1 MDLGGQWPPLDFQKK
16 ILVYIYSILFLAICF
31 NKITLAPLNNII
43 DIFKCYKKNISPP
56 IKIKPK
62 QHTQKKKSEPVLMRY
77 LPSLG
82 IGNTQLIKGKKKGDF

>member
-1 MDLGGQWPPLDFQKK
+1 M
-16 ILVYIYSILFLAICF
+16 
-31 NKITLAPLNNII
+31 NKITLAPLKNII

-62 QHTQKKKSEPVLMRY
+62 QHTKKKKKSEPVLMRY

-82 IGNTQLIKGKKKGDF
+82 VGNTQLIKGKKKKGISKF